1 MSEATKFVI
10 PSKKI
15 FIAIP
20 TYTGGVSGT
29 TDHSLLRAATEAHKL
44 GWTTD
49 KVTREADSCI
59 QRARCYLFTYF
70 LMNTDC
76 TDMLFVDADIGFT
89 AEGFVKLMSYPVD
102 VVGGAYRAR
111 GIEEHYI
118 LRPLANE
125 LQRKPPHGLMEV
137 EGVGTGFLRITRR
150 AGLKIVASMTDAAA
164 KAKSRADELNQWLA
178 EFIDRNIHDDA
189 IIADLKRIVADDSE
203 RAQQHWYT
211 DPTCPN
217 MTVKNAFEFTV
228 TENRLNSEDYN
239 FCRLWR
245 AIGGQVWVDPDQVL
259 DHVGYTTFRGCLM
272 SWLEKQMP
280 RIPASV
286 PQGGAAEYVKQLNGG
301 SMLDVAKGL
310 VGDAA

>member
-1 MSEATKFVI
+1 MSEATRFVVPSKRIFFAI
-10 PSKKI
+10 PS
-15 FIAIP
+15 
-20 TYTGGVSGT
+20 YTGGVCAA
-29 TDHSLLRAATEAHKL
+29 TDHSLMRAATEAYKL

-49 KVTREADSCI
+49 KQTREADSCI
-59 QRARCYLFTYF
+59 QRARCYLFTYW
-70 LMNTDC
+70 LEQTDC
-76 TDMLFVDADIGFT
+76 TDLLFVDADIGFT

-111 GIEEHYI
+111 GQEEHYI

-137 EGVGTGFLRITRR
+137 EGLGTGFLRITRR
-150 AGLKIVASMTDAAA
+150 AGLKIVAAQAEAAA
-164 KAKSRADELNQWLA
+164 KAKSRADELLQWLDNMA
-178 EFIDRNIHDDA
+178 ADARIDE
-189 IIADLKRIVADDSE
+189 LKQIVAADCE

-217 MTVKNAFEFTV
+217 MTVRNAFEFSV

-245 AIGGQVWVDPDQVL
+245 SIGGQVWVDPDQVM
-259 DHVGYTTFRGCLM
+259 DHVGYATFRGQLM
-272 SWLEKQMP
+272 GWLAKQMP
-280 RIPASV
+280 RIPDSV
-286 PQGGAAEYVKQLNGG
+286 PEGGAAAYVAGLNGSG
-301 SMLDVAKGL
+301 TLLDAAKAL